1 MKKSKKLCDITVIII
16 TYNEDNHLKRCID
29 SLKKYVQNVFIL
41 DSYSTDKTVN
51 IIKSKRIKFKSKQF
65 KNHSDQFNSA
75 IKLSKAKTKWL
86 MRIDADE
93 YVEKKF
99 FEKLNKKLSQINNN
113 VNGINITRR
122 YFFNKKEI
130 RYGGVFPQKKLRIWK
145 NGKGFCEK
153 TFFDEEIICEP
164 KIINLDLSIFDNN
177 KNTFKSWKKKHR
189 IYAVK
194 EAIRFKLEKNLNN
207 KNLSNEQRKIKII
220 NKNIYYR
227 FPIFLRAI
235 FLFFYRYFFNLGFK
249 DGVNGL
255 KFCFWHTLWFR
266 LLVDLNIFK
275 IFLIYKKKKDTIENM
290 FKRLTNDI
298 SN

>member
-1 MKKSKKLCDITVIII
+1 MLTVSILLEDIFLIKKKLDMAV
-16 TYNEDNHLKRCID
+16 YFH
-29 SLKKYVQNVFIL
+29 KKNYVFG
-41 DSYSTDKTVN
+41 K
-51 IIKSKRIKFKSKQF
+51 
-65 KNHSDQFNSA
+65 
-75 IKLSKAKTKWL
+75 
-86 MRIDADE
+86 M
-93 YVEKKF
+93 
-99 FEKLNKKLSQINNN
+99 
-113 VNGINITRR
+113 
-122 YFFNKKEI
+122 
-130 RYGGVFPQKKLRIWK
+130 
-145 NGKGFCEK
+145 GKGFCEK
-153 TFFDEEIICEP
+153 TFFDEEIICKP

-177 KNTFKSWKKKHR
+177 KNTFESWKKKHR
-189 IYAVK
+189 IYAIK

-207 KNLSNEQRKIKII
+207 KVLSKEQRKIKII

-275 IFLIYKKKKDTIENM
+275 IFLFYRNKKDTIKNM
-290 FKRLTNDI
+290 FKKLTNDI

>member
-16 TYNEDNHLKRCID
+16 TYNEGNHLKRCID

-51 IIKSKRIKFKSKQF
+51 IIKSKKIKFKSKQF

-75 IKLSKAKTKWL
+75 IKLSQAKTKWV

-99 FEKLNKKLSQINNN
+99 FKKLNKKLSQIDNN

-122 YFFNKKEI
+122 YFFN
-130 RYGGVFPQKKLRIWK
+130 QK
-145 NGKGFCEK
+145 
-153 TFFDEEIICEP
+153 EIICKP

-177 KNTFKSWKKKHR
+177 KNTFESWKKKHR
-189 IYAVK
+189 IYAIK
-194 EAIRFKLEKNLNN
+194 EAIRFKLEKNHNN
-207 KNLSNEQRKIKII
+207 KDLSKEQKKIKII

-227 FPIFLRAI
+227 FPIFFRAI

-275 IFLIYKKKKDTIENM
+275 IFLIYKNKKDTIENM
-290 FKRLTNDI
+290 FKKLTNDI